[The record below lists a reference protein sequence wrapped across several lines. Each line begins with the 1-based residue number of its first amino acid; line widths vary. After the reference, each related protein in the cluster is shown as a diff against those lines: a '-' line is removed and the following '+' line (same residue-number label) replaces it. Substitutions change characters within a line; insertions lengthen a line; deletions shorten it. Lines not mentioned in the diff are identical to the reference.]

1 MSKDN
6 NPWHSVNI
14 GVDAPKIITAMIEI
28 PKGSKS
34 KYELDKDS
42 GFLKLDRVLH
52 SSHAY
57 PYNYGFIPQTYC
69 DDKDP
74 LDIIVMTQ
82 VKVLPMSLM
91 RAKVIGVMRMIDGG
105 EMDDKIIAVSP
116 DDPSVSHIE
125 NIEELP
131 AHALLELKAFFE
143 DYKKLENKEVQVEKF
158 QNKEKGWE
166 IVKQSMVDYAAY
178 MNEMTVA
185 V

>member
-1 MSKDN
+1 MRGN
-6 NPWHSVNI
+6 NPWHAVSI
-14 GVDAPKIITAMIEI
+14 GKDAPKIITAMIEI

-34 KYELDKDS
+34 KYELDKET
-42 GFLKLDRVLH
+42 GYLKLDRVLH
-52 SSHAY
+52 SSHTY

-74 LDIIVMTQ
+74 LDILVLTQ

-91 RAKVIGVMRMIDGG
+91 RAKVIGVMRMIDDG
-105 EMDDKIIAVSP
+105 EGDDKIIAVSP

-131 AHALLELKAFFE
+131 AHSLLELRAFFE
-143 DYKKLENKEVQVEKF
+143 DYKKLEDKEVHVEKF
-158 QNKEKGWE
+158 QNKEVAWE
-166 IVKQSMVDYAAY
+166 IVNQSMVDYEEY
-178 MNEMTVA
+178 MKETPVA

>member
-1 MSKDN
+1 MKES
-6 NPWHSVNI
+6 NPWHAVSI
-14 GVDAPKIITAMIEI
+14 GKDAPKIVTAMIEI

-42 GFLKLDRVLH
+42 GYLKLDRVLH

-105 EMDDKIIAVSP
+105 EVDDKIIAVSP

-143 DYKKLENKEVQVEKF
+143 DYKKLENKEVQVDKF
-158 QNKEKGWE
+158 QNKEKGWK
-166 IVKQSMVDYAAY
+166 IVSQSMVDYAAL
-178 MNEMTVA
+178 MNEGPLV